1 MKIFHE
7 PSKYSDVEKNYINKF
22 LDGQKPDLGW
32 VAEFERRFAVLT
44 GRKYAIAVN
53 SATGGLHAA
62 LYASDVQKNDE
73 VISPALTVI
82 MDSYVTIFQDATPV
96 YADLDLNT
104 HNIDIEDIK
113 SKITSRTKAII
124 GVSWQGLPCDVNG
137 ILKLI
142 KGKNITVID
151 DSAQAL
157 FDSPELNSQKG
168 RADISVYSF
177 EEKKHITTGSEG
189 GMVVTDSKDLA
200 VKIRKFAG
208 IGYKHLTASAGRTSL
223 AKSTSQRP
231 TYIRFDTMGLNYR
244 MNEISACVGIAQLDR
259 LSTILDYRK
268 KNAEAIRSV
277 LLEFPNL
284 FELQHEKNIA
294 NSYYTVGA
302 VYKGKASW
310 ESFYNLYVSKGAEPF
325 YAAVA
330 NPYLEGS
337 MSLLS
342 KEHGWRK
349 GMCPNAE
356 YIQENLMAF
365 KTNYRNHDQ
374 CINDTILLR
383 ETIEELCL

>member
-142 KGKNITVID
+142 KDKNITVID

-157 FDSPELNSQKG
+157 FDSPKLNSQKG

-259 LSTILDYRK
+259 LSTILDYNKYTIVEGRPLR
-268 KNAEAIRSV
+268 N
-277 LLEFPNL
+277 
-284 FELQHEKNIA
+284 ELNEIQ
-294 NSYYTVGA
+294 
-302 VYKGKASW
+302 
-310 ESFYNLYVSKGAEPF
+310 
-325 YAAVA
+325 
-330 NPYLEGS
+330 
-337 MSLLS
+337 LS
-342 KEHGWRK
+342 KVIE
-349 GMCPNAE
+349 
-356 YIQENLMAF
+356 
-365 KTNYRNHDQ
+365 TNNK
-374 CINDTILLR
+374 
-383 ETIEELCL
+383 